1 MVINVHRTHKAYSEV
16 QRQAQSLYCAAGGS
30 LKDVR
35 EEQHVGCD
43 DGPDLLRIAYFT
55 RNETLNVVVN

>member
-16 QRQAQSLYCAAGGS
+16 KRQAQSLYCAAGGS

-43 DGPDLLRIAYFT
+43 DGLDLL
-55 RNETLNVVVN
+55 